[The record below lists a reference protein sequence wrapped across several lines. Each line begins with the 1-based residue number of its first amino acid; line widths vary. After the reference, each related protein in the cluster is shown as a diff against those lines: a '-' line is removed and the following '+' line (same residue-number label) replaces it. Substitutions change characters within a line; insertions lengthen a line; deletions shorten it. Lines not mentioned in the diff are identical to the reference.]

1 MTWESL
7 DWEALDRL
15 RAGFLSGAKTDGP
28 YWKSRSDLEVYD
40 LTYAERIGWKWDA
53 VLRELR
59 LRHFSPE
66 PVKGRKLRALD
77 WGCGSGVAGRR
88 VIDAW
93 GESAF
98 ERLSVFDHSPLA
110 QEFARDRA
118 RTVFPRLKTEIWTEA
133 ESAETIDV
141 LIVSHVLNELP
152 ERIAALL
159 RAQMLRSR
167 YLLWVEPGTHEVAR
181 QLQQWRDELR
191 SDFRIIAPCTHAA
204 GCGLRLAGNEQHWCH
219 HFAPAPNG
227 VFSDRNWVKFGQRA
241 GIDLRSLP
249 YSFLV
254 LAPPE
259 SAAQPGPTS
268 RVIGRPQH
276 FKPYARVL
284 NCDAEGVCELN
295 VMKRTTPALFKHLD
309 KTRDP
314 LLFTWSHDHQ
324 QVIQGHPYPQ
334 ASSSI

>member
-15 RAGFLSGAKTDGP
+15 RAGFLSGTAIEGP

-59 LRHFSPE
+59 LRDFKLE
-66 PVKGRKLRALD
+66 PVNGRKLRALD

-93 GESAF
+93 GESTF
-98 ERLSVFDHSPLA
+98 ERFSVFDHSSLA
-110 QEFARDRA
+110 QDFARDRA
-118 RTVFPRLKTEIWTEA
+118 RIAFPHLKTDIWTEA
-133 ESAETIDV
+133 ENSEVIDV
-141 LIVSHVLNELP
+141 LIVSHVLNELS
-152 ERIAALL
+152 ERVAGLL

-167 YLLWVEPGTHEVAR
+167 YILWVEPGTHGVSR
-181 QLQQWRDELR
+181 QLQQWRD
-191 SDFRIIAPCTHAA
+191 DFRPHFHVVAPCTHTAP
-204 GCGLRLAGNEQHWCH
+204 CGLRAPGNEQHWCH
-219 HFAPAPNG
+219 HFAPAPSG

-254 LAPPE
+254 LAPLE
-259 SAAQPGPTS
+259 GSMKQGANS

-295 VMKRTTPALFKHLD
+295 VTKRTTPALFKHLD

-314 LLFTWSHDHQ
+314 LLYTWSHDHQ
-324 QVIQGHPYPQ
+324 QVIQGHPYPEK
-334 ASSSI
+334 SSSV